1 MNCAR
6 GSPHKSKM
14 KMKFLL
20 QPNIFCRIISLG
32 VNPKVSKR
40 LSQMGILPG
49 MEVTIVRVGP
59 LGDPL
64 ELAVARGQNIA
75 LRREEVES
83 LDCEVIALPLT
94 AANPGEV
101 TYRVRELQGGIGFK
115 RKMADRGLSVGTK
128 LRVQEAY
135 PYRLYLLADGRLAT
149 VGSGEAEKLLL
160 EPLEERDA
168 HA

>member
-1 MNCAR
+1 
-6 GSPHKSKM
+6 M
-14 KMKFLL
+14 KINFLL
-20 QPNIFCRIISLG
+20 QPNTICHIISLG
-32 VNPKVSKR
+32 VKPKVIKR
-40 LSQMGILPG
+40 LAQMGILPG

-64 ELAVARGQNIA
+64 ELAVAQGQNIA

-101 TYRVRELQGGIGFK
+101 TYRVRELQGGIGFQ
-115 RKMADRGLSVGTK
+115 RKMADRGLAVGTK
-128 LRVQEAY
+128 LRVQEDY
-135 PYRLYLLADGRLAT
+135 PYRLYLLPDGRFAT
-149 VGSGEAEKLLL
+149 VGRGEAEKLLL
-160 EPLEERDA
+160 EPLEERDD